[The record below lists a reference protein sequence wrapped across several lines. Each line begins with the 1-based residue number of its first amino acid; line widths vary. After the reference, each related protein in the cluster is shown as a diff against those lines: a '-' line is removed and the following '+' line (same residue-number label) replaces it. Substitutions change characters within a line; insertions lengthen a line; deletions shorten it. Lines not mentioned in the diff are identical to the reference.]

1 MTENLKE
8 LRKTAEA
15 ATPGPWHWAGNA
27 DNHQLYLA
35 TWIKGAGRCQV
46 MDFERWGMQGA
57 IPRFLDDESLMMQ
70 TAKNRLVFEV
80 ARNQGLPDG
89 TPRSHPKV
97 YRADV
102 VDVMH
107 PNAEFIAT
115 FDPPTVLALIDR
127 AAAAEREAVAAK
139 SVIAQHIV
147 TQSFE
152 TSRTVGI
159 AVDEAVRVVAKML
172 EADTDRR
179 ARDAEARAEA
189 AEQAVDFHAQRDS
202 ELKTLLSMIADRL
215 DEFCYDELASLI
227 EDEPLNQW
235 SEKYTSKL
243 QAAEAAVQ
251 RVREV
256 IDQLDDH
263 SRPRT
268 AHKFTLAK
276 FLRRALDGGEQE

>member
-1 MTENLKE
+1 MTESVGD

-46 MDFERWGMQGA
+46 MDFERWGMQSA

-115 FDPPTVLALIDR
+115 FDPATVLALL
-127 AAAAEREAVAAK
+127 
-139 SVIAQHIV
+139 
-147 TQSFE
+147 
-152 TSRTVGI
+152 SR
-159 AVDEAVRVVAKML
+159 L
-172 EADTDRR
+172 EQ
-179 ARDAEARAEA
+179 
-189 AEQAVDFHAQRDS
+189 AEQ
-202 ELKTLLSMIADRL
+202 
-215 DEFCYDELASLI
+215 
-227 EDEPLNQW
+227 
-235 SEKYTSKL
+235 
-243 QAAEAAVQ
+243 AVQ

-256 IDQLDDH
+256 ATAMANH
-263 SRPRT
+263 SLPESPRGGAWET
-268 AHKFTLAK
+268 AHGAQLFAK
-276 FLRRALDGGEQE
+276 DILETLDGDARRLADDALGGDQHG

>member
-1 MTENLKE
+1 MELNE
-8 LRKTAEA
+8 LRRIAEA

-115 FDPPTVLALIDR
+115 FDPPTVLALLSR
-127 AAAAEREAVAAK
+127 LEQAEQQRDSSREACKTLAEVLSNHSEWIVEATDSQDLIGEDGDGDWDVVWDRVMELGEAK
-139 SVIAQHIV
+139 
-147 TQSFE
+147 
-152 TSRTVGI
+152 R
-159 AVDEAVRVVAKML
+159 K
-172 EADTDRR
+172 
-179 ARDAEARAEA
+179 
-189 AEQAVDFHAQRDS
+189 AEQAVA
-202 ELKTLLSMIADRL
+202 
-215 DEFCYDELASLI
+215 
-227 EDEPLNQW
+227 
-235 SEKYTSKL
+235 
-243 QAAEAAVQ
+243 
-251 RVREV
+251 RVREFS
-256 IDQLDDH
+256 DQMLKPH
-263 SRPRT
+263 GQNVVVAARVRER
-268 AHKFTLAK
+268 LAEI
-276 FLRRALDGGEQE
+276 LDGDGRG

>member
-1 MTENLKE
+1 MTESVGD

-46 MDFERWGMQGA
+46 MDFERWGMQSA

-115 FDPPTVLALIDR
+115 FDPPTVLALL
-127 AAAAEREAVAAK
+127 
-139 SVIAQHIV
+139 
-147 TQSFE
+147 
-152 TSRTVGI
+152 SR
-159 AVDEAVRVVAKML
+159 L
-172 EADTDRR
+172 EQ
-179 ARDAEARAEA
+179 
-189 AEQAVDFHAQRDS
+189 AEQQVA
-202 ELKTLLSMIADRL
+202 
-215 DEFCYDELASLI
+215 
-227 EDEPLNQW
+227 
-235 SEKYTSKL
+235 
-243 QAAEAAVQ
+243 
-251 RVREV
+251 RVRELG
-256 IDQLDDH
+256 DAWKSRGEH
-263 SRPRT
+263 SM
-268 AHKFTLAK
+268 KYSETLQWPVAEAIHEGGADMVNNAN
-276 FLRRALDGGEQE
+276 LIYRALDGDGRG

>member
-1 MTENLKE
+1 MTLNLDT

-107 PNAEFIAT
+107 PNAKFIAT
-115 FDPPTVLALIDR
+115 FDPATVLALL
-127 AAAAEREAVAAK
+127 
-139 SVIAQHIV
+139 
-147 TQSFE
+147 
-152 TSRTVGI
+152 SR
-159 AVDEAVRVVAKML
+159 L
-172 EADTDRR
+172 EQ
-179 ARDAEARAEA
+179 
-189 AEQAVDFHAQRDS
+189 AEQQVKAVLRLVDDWESGALRWEDPLRVPNEVF
-202 ELKTLLSMIADRL
+202 LLRKALQQPTHEPDWTDYQL
-215 DEFCYDELASLI
+215 GDPGASCSCGYNGPYK
-227 EDEPLNQW
+227 ECWQ
-235 SEKYTSKL
+235 S
-243 QAAEAAVQ
+243 
-251 RVREV
+251 
-256 IDQLDDH
+256 
-263 SRPRT
+263 
-268 AHKFTLAK
+268 
-276 FLRRALDGGEQE
+276 RRALDGDGRG

>member
-1 MTENLKE
+1 MSDNLDT

-107 PNAEFIAT
+107 PNAKFIAT
-115 FDPPTVLALIDR
+115 FNPEAVLALL
-127 AAAAEREAVAAK
+127 
-139 SVIAQHIV
+139 
-147 TQSFE
+147 
-152 TSRTVGI
+152 SR
-159 AVDEAVRVVAKML
+159 L
-172 EADTDRR
+172 EQ
-179 ARDAEARAEA
+179 
-189 AEQAVDFHAQRDS
+189 AEQ
-202 ELKTLLSMIADRL
+202 
-215 DEFCYDELASLI
+215 
-227 EDEPLNQW
+227 
-235 SEKYTSKL
+235 
-243 QAAEAAVQ
+243 AVQ
-251 RVREV
+251 RVRKV
-256 IDQLDDH
+256 HRPVSDPFGVSCAACIGD
-263 SRPRT
+263 SRRSPYPCDT
-268 AHKFTLAK
+268 I
-276 FLRRALDGGEQE
+276 RALDGDGRG